1 MNKNFYKIITDLE
14 NKIITFV
21 WNKILDI
28 LIFKIFGNKIE
39 HYINLNY
46 FEYSK
51 ELIISIII
59 FVLVLLMGFFQY

>member
-39 HYINLNY
+39 YYINLNY

-51 ELIISIII
+51 ELIISIV
-59 FVLVLLMGFFQY
+59 VLVLFLLIGFFQY

>member
-39 HYINLNY
+39 YYINLNY

-51 ELIISIII
+51 ELIISII
-59 FVLVLLMGFFQY
+59 VLVLILLIGFFQY